1 MEAILEKVIK
11 TIEDFQILSPGERVV
26 VGVSGGPDSIALL
39 HILYSL
45 KDKWNISLVV
55 AHLNHLLRGKES
67 EEDAIF
73 VSEFARALE
82 LPCYVETQD
91 VRSFMKQEK
100 RSLQEAAR
108 LLRYRFFARIAR
120 KTGAQKIGVGQNAD
134 DQIETFLLNLLRGSG
149 LTGLGAI
156 PFQRP
161 LTSSELE
168 GKENHNLL
176 VIRPLLN
183 IHRKEIEAYLSEKG
197 ISYRE
202 DSSNIKPIYL
212 RNRIRQE
219 LLPLLTKY
227 NPAIKEILLQT
238 IQILQQEENY
248 RLEVINQIWPQLT
261 TSEPSKIS
269 LNKQKFLQSPLL
281 LQRRLLREAIL
292 RIKGDLQG
300 IEFRHIE
307 EIIKI
312 AQCGNTGTSI
322 NLPQGLIAKK
332 DYQTLVIFHQ
342 TKSSAVSYEKVLP
355 VPGTTSVP
363 EIGISVTCSLLT
375 PAKDTLWSKNK
386 MAWFDY
392 HKLKLPLWIRNR
404 REGDYFQPLGME
416 GTQKLK
422 KFFIDHKISRDQRQ
436 CLPLIVAGDDI
447 IWVAGWRISEKV
459 KVTSKTQIVLQIE
472 IKEATSQ

>member
-1 MEAILEKVIK
+1 MEAILERVIK
-11 TIEDFQILSPGERVV
+11 TIEDFQMLSPGERVV

-45 KDKWNISLVV
+45 KDKWNLSLVV

-108 LLRYRFFARIAR
+108 LLRYRFFARVAH

-134 DQIETFLLNLLRGSG
+134 DQIETFILNLLRGSG

-183 IHRKEIEAYLSEKG
+183 IHRKEIEGYLSEKG
-197 ISYRE
+197 ISFRE

-248 RLEVINQIWPQLT
+248 RLVVINQIWPQLT

-269 LNKQKFLQSPLL
+269 LHKQKFLRLPLL
-281 LQRRLLREAIL
+281 LQRRLLREAIF
-292 RIKGDLQG
+292 RIKGDLHG

-307 EIIKI
+307 EIIKM

-322 NLPQGLIAKK
+322 NLPQGLTVKK

-342 TKSSAVSYEKVLP
+342 TKSSAVSYEKVLL

-375 PAKDTLWSKNK
+375 PTKDTICSKNK

-436 CLPLIVAGDDI
+436 CLSLIVAGDDI
-447 IWVAGWRISEKV
+447 IWVTGWRISEKV

-472 IKEATSQ
+472 IKEDTTQ